1 VHQVHAVLML
11 VCFMVVLVI
20 SSGVSG
26 KTGQARKQSLFAGT
40 DCLLM

>member
-26 KTGQARKQSLFAGT
+26 
-40 DCLLM
+40 